1 MSSQFIQSC
10 LRTLR
15 KWTLQDNYKM
25 IFYPLVQCWIC
36 VLRKGI
42 LNNET
47 WVNQPYTETRNA
59 DYGIC
64 NEKGCLELFKR
75 FRKSLA
81 GCRACPA
88 SVIRSLESYVKSIR
102 PPYSHGDIGVLE
114 NNTFQYIMDWKIHQK
129 FNIRVFIALLDWA
142 ITPFMLENFTT
153 MELTEHAV
161 RMCTIDHSGW
171 EYFQLDDND
180 IDTIIRAKVVNE
192 APLEIDCDVYAR
204 LPFKS
209 RIPVIVED
217 MKSLTQRGVKTTYP
231 CRRRKKVVGAALR
244 EWSKRRQ

>member
-1 MSSQFIQSC
+1 MAVQSSIESC

-25 IFYPLVQCWIC
+25 IFYPLVQCWLC
-36 VLRKGI
+36 VLRKLSV

-47 WVNQPYTETRNA
+47 WANQPYTETRNA

-75 FRKSLA
+75 FRKSLVVGGVGNCPSIA
-81 GCRACPA
+81 RRA
-88 SVIRSLESYVKSIR
+88 LESYVKSIS

-129 FNIRVFIALLDWA
+129 FNIRIFIALLDWA

-180 IDTIIRAKVVNE
+180 IDTIIRAKIVNE
-192 APLEIDCDVYAR
+192 SPIEIDCDMYTR
-204 LPFKS
+204 LPLKS
-209 RIPVIVED
+209 RVPVIVED
-217 MKSLTQRGVKTTYP
+217 MKSLTQRVVKTTYP
-231 CRRRKKVVGAALR
+231 RRCRKKC
-244 EWSKRRQ
+244 